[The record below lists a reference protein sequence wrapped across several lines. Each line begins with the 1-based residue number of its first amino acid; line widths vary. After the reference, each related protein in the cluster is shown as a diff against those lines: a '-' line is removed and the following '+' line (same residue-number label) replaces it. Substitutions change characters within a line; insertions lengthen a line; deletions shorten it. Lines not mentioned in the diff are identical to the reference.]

1 MGMCLPFTWWVDGG
15 WVRMGVGVDG
25 PISVSDYPTHP
36 PIQCS
41 KGYNWVEPEV
51 IRLEKLK
58 EDGLP
63 TMEAVISNY
72 SNLRPGVDR
81 AQVRYTFDAVVGD
94 RDTRDSARGTF
105 PSFSTDPYGTTLR
118 IGVQMELEIA
128 SRIIGG

>member
-1 MGMCLPFTWWVDGG
+1 VC
-15 WVRMGVGVDG
+15 VDG
-25 PISVSDYPTHP
+25 PISVSDSPTGP

-81 AQVRYTFDAVVGD
+81 VQVRSKEPHSC
-94 RDTRDSARGTF
+94 RC
-105 PSFSTDPYGTTLR
+105 
-118 IGVQMELEIA
+118 
-128 SRIIGG
+128 